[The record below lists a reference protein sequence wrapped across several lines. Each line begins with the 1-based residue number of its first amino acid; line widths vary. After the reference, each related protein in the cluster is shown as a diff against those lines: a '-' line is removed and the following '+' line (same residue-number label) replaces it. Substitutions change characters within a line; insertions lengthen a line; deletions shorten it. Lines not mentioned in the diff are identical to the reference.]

1 MSRDGE
7 AHSVSTYRHGAA
19 APMPPGSWSAGAG
32 RDAREFGLKGFVN
45 ILYDSRRLIGL
56 ATLLATALALGYALV
71 ATPVYEASLT
81 IHVEEDSPNASK
93 NILSE
98 MSSLFETRKTASAEM
113 ELLRSRMVISNA
125 VDNLQLTIDV
135 QPRYFPLVGSWF
147 ARRNERALTDPGIL
161 GRGGYVWGRERA
173 EVSVFDVPAAVQDL
187 TFTITAS
194 GPGVYRLSGDVLDA
208 VYEGQVGV
216 THRIA
221 VRDGDIELRVD
232 RLDARPGA
240 RFFLKRHS
248 RLGTIERIQDAMR
261 ITEQGEQ
268 SGIIEVKLQGENPQR
283 ISKLL
288 GEIGREYMRQN
299 LARKTEQAEK
309 SLTFLSQRL
318 PALKHQLEQ
327 SEDQYGRFRNS
338 NGTVNIGEE
347 GRMSLQQAAAARN
360 RKSELDQKRVEL
372 LIRFT
377 DDHPILKGLNQQ
389 RREVDLEI
397 AEAARR
403 IKALPALE
411 QEEARLLREIKVN
424 TELYTALSNTAH
436 QLQLISVGRVSNVR
450 LIDAPMTPERP
461 LKPNRPLIVAL
472 AAVTGMLLGVLI
484 ALARKAMAGGVDTPE
499 QIDNMFGAR
508 VVYAAIPHSSGQ
520 DGLQRQ
526 RHGAAA
532 RLPLLAMEQPE
543 DLAIESL
550 RGFRAAM
557 LYA

>member
-1 MSRDGE
+1 
-7 AHSVSTYRHGAA
+7 
-19 APMPPGSWSAGAG
+19 
-32 RDAREFGLKGFVN
+32 
-45 ILYDSRRLIGL
+45 
-56 ATLLATALALGYALV
+56 
-71 ATPVYEASLT
+71 
-81 IHVEEDSPNASK
+81 
-93 NILSE
+93 
-98 MSSLFETRKTASAEM
+98 
-113 ELLRSRMVISNA
+113 
-125 VDNLQLTIDV
+125 
-135 QPRYFPLVGSWF
+135 
-147 ARRNERALTDPGIL
+147 
-161 GRGGYVWGRERA
+161 
-173 EVSVFDVPAAVQDL
+173 
-187 TFTITAS
+187 
-194 GPGVYRLSGDVLDA
+194 
-208 VYEGQVGV
+208 
-216 THRIA
+216 
-221 VRDGDIELRVD
+221 
-232 RLDARPGA
+232 
-240 RFFLKRHS
+240 
-248 RLGTIERIQDAMR
+248 MR

-299 LARKTEQAEK
+299 LARKTEHAEK
-309 SLTFLSQRL
+309 SLSFLSQRL

-543 DLAIESL
+543 YLAIESL